1 METGEINKPATLTN
15 VLHLCQTSLWLY
27 RYFYLSIF
35 QSKHNWRWRLW
46 NQTERGPKEIGML
59 MPAKGRQRVNSS
71 PPQQCALCSPWKT
84 IATRSSRGNDI
95 WGKYVALQPE
105 ETMSKK
111 KNRHEVTDLIKGEK
125 YTESR
130 ETGTQLEGRGRCEK
144 LRTLRWGFA
153 ASLMETRSWNGCCPS
168 SWLHCSEHRIQ
179 TREGPPPAL
188 LHTNEKLWDSYTLSH
203 GTPRCLATDHRK
215 KRGRLGMVEW
225 SKQEGTRLSELGIQ
239 VLGRSLHCV
248 SQLCTKHLLCD
259 QWTQHCLWCGVDLRG
274 KSWRLSTSNVYKQDN
289 NTNKTSNRVLL
300 TFVQVPSSSSPY
312 VHVTWQG
319 YNYSRYTI
327 LHSTFFNQVVLYKF
341 FHTVLQVS
349 KF

>member
-130 ETGTQLEGRGRCEK
+130 EMGTQLEGRGRCEK
-144 LRTLRWGFA
+144 LRTLRWGLA

-168 SWLHCSEHRIQ
+168 SWLPCSEHRIQ
-179 TREGPPPAL
+179 TREGPPPGL
-188 LHTNEKLWDSYTLSH
+188 LHTNGKLWD
-203 GTPRCLATDHRK
+203 R
-215 KRGRLGMVEW
+215 
-225 SKQEGTRLSELGIQ
+225 Q
-239 VLGRSLHCV
+239 LH
-248 SQLCTKHLLCD
+248 L
-259 QWTQHCLWCGVDLRG
+259 
-274 KSWRLSTSNVYKQDN
+274 
-289 NTNKTSNRVLL
+289 
-300 TFVQVPSSSSPY
+300 
-312 VHVTWQG
+312 VTWDTKMPCHRPQEEKG
-319 YNYSRYTI
+319 EAWDGGMKQARRNQTI
-327 LHSTFFNQVVLYKF
+327 RAWHSGAGQESSLCFTIMY
-341 FHTVLQVS
+341 
-349 KF
+349 